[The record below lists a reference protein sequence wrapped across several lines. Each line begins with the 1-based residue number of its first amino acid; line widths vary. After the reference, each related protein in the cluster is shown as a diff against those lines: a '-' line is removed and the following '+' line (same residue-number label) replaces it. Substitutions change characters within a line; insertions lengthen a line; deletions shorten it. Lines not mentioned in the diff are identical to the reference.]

1 MKLENIILRG
11 RHKKT
16 QIVQLHLYKIA
27 RRGKSLKSEHK
38 LVVASDWGKRGIEN
52 DFKGYQ
58 VSFRDDGNVLGL
70 ESDDAC
76 TTL

>member
-27 RRGKSLKSEHK
+27 RRGKSLKSERK
-38 LVVASDWGKRGIEN
+38 LVVASDWGK
-52 DFKGYQ
+52 KGN
-58 VSFRDDGNVLGL
+58 R
-70 ESDDAC
+70 E
-76 TTL
+76 